1 MKKKHKIVT
10 FLINEGKVHNVQGTN
25 LGDTFPDTGP
35 LSGEKTVLA
44 RSSTEQ
50 PSNEAAF

>member
-1 MKKKHKIVT
+1 MSTTKNKIILKSVCTKKK
-10 FLINEGKVHNVQGTN
+10 LLGTN
-25 LGDTFPDTGP
+25 LGDTLPDTGP
-35 LSGEKTVLA
+35 LSGEKTVFA